1 MLSTFNVK
9 KRQVHDKIVLIKA
22 YTLQC
27 KLPRHRHSQDFIM
40 PKLIALFTL
49 LFSLAN
55 AAHAQSNIHFTSTE
69 GVENEDLMN
78 VLRFQDIHLAKVKL
92 NGNHLWGKDFKI
104 FIRDFQNGKLHASH
118 QVFDSREDEFFKIK
132 EEELSFSVL
141 AQRTQHQ
148 SVKID
153 IRFLGF
159 GISKEIAVSAD
170 QKDFALKSFQG
181 AQQSLTAPIGK
192 TFPLLSFLMP
202 YRGKNGASYYCDVV
216 QSGVAPEELG
226 KKFKLP
232 RYFLIEMQLD

>member
-1 MLSTFNVK
+1 MQK
-9 KRQVHDKIVLIKA
+9 Q
-22 YTLQC
+22 
-27 KLPRHRHSQDFIM
+27 FI
-40 PKLIALFTL
+40 LLGL

-55 AAHAQSNIHFTSTE
+55 TAQAQSNIRFTSTE

-78 VLRFQDIHLAKVKL
+78 VLRFQDIHFAKVKL
-92 NGNHLWGKDFKI
+92 NGNHLWGKNFKI

-118 QVFDSREDEFFKIK
+118 EVFDSREDEFFKVK

-141 AQRTQHQ
+141 AQRTQNQ

-159 GISKEIAVSAD
+159 GISKEFSVGAG

-181 AQQSLTAPIGK
+181 AQQSLAAPIGK
-192 TFPLLSFLMP
+192 AFPLFSFLMP

-216 QSGVAPEELG
+216 QSGVAPEDLG
-226 KKFKLP
+226 KKFGLP